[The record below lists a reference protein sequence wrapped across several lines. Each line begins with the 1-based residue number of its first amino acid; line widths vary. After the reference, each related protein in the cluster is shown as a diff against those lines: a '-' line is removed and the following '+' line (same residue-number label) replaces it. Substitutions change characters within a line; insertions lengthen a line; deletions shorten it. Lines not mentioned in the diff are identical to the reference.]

1 MADVKYNAETRKA
14 VRLENNKWVPTESRH
29 NDAGEAVAFDG
40 ESWQKVGR
48 TAAQPPAAP
57 PPAAQAVAPQA
68 PTPDWADVPGQAISN
83 FGSSAAKFGGDI
95 VDMVTSPIKTGESIY
110 NLALGAAQK
119 LIPDSWTD
127 GPMGKEKYADAM
139 GEFFSKRYGGEDEI
153 KRTLAQ
159 DPVGVLADFSAFLTG
174 GGTLAA
180 KVPMIAGKATQ
191 LAKNIP
197 GAAAVGNV
205 AGRVPG
211 VAAAAEG
218 VGSAASTVGSGIARG
233 AEGAA
238 TAGKWMDPLY
248 STVRGAG
255 AAAKTK
261 PMAAALTA
269 AARVPESLVGAMT
282 GTGGPPIREAAAS
295 GFRGGESGKSFR
307 GNMRGDIDVEQVVLD
322 AKGGLEQIRSDRGQ
336 RYRSG
341 MVDISADRTVLD
353 FSQVDK
359 ALTEAVANN
368 TFRGVAKS
376 KPTELA
382 LKNIKE
388 LIEEWKGYDPV
399 EFHTPEGMDALKQK
413 IGSLVDWTSNPKAQ
427 NLAAQAMYEKVGSM
441 IREQAPTYDKV
452 MGDYSE
458 TSKLIRELE
467 KSLSMGRNATTDSAL
482 RKLTSVMRNNVNTNY
497 GARAKSVEKLETASG
512 KPLMS
517 SIAGQSMNARMPRGF
532 AGLQTII
539 PVATAIGTGNLAPL
553 AALPFQSPRL
563 VGEAAHLGGR
573 AAGGASKVSG
583 MAKSLLG
590 RTGATPRG
598 IMASGYQANRAE
610 EQERMKR
617 ALGAR

>member
-1 MADVKYNAETRKA
+1 MANLQT
-14 VRLENNKWVPTESRH
+14 LESALRRAHEAGDT
-29 NDAGEAVAFDG
+29 DAA
-40 ESWQKVGR
+40 KVFASEIKKMR
-48 TAAQPPAAP
+48 SAQPP
-57 PPAAQAVAPQA
+57 VPQA
-68 PTPDWADVPGQAISN
+68 PTPDWADVPGLAASN

-95 VDMVTSPIKTGESIY
+95 AHMVTSPIETGESIY

-153 KRTLAQ
+153 KRTLAT

-174 GGTLAA
+174 GATAVA
-180 KVPMIAGKATQ
+180 KMPMIAGKAAQ

-218 VGSAASTVGSGIARG
+218 VGRGAATVGSGVVRG
-233 AEGAA
+233 AEGVG
-238 TAGKWMDPLY
+238 TVGKWMDPLY

-255 AAAKTK
+255 AIAKTK
-261 PMAAALTA
+261 PMAAALTMA
-269 AARVPESLVGAMT
+269 SQIPESLVGAMT
-282 GTGGPPIREAAAS
+282 GTGAAPIREAFDS
-295 GFRGGESGKSFR
+295 GRRGGESGKAFR
-307 GNMRGDIDVEQVVLD
+307 ENMRGAVDYERVVAD
-322 AKGGLEQIRSDRGQ
+322 AKSGLEQIRSDRGQ
-336 RYRSG
+336 HYRSG
-341 MVDISADRTVLD
+341 MVDISKDKTVLD
-353 FSQVDK
+353 FSQVDN
-359 ALTEAVANN
+359 ALVEAVANN
-368 TFRGVAKS
+368 TFKGVAKS

-388 LIEEWKGYDPV
+388 LIEEWKGYDAV

-427 NLAAQAMYEKVGSM
+427 NLAAQAMYDKVGSL

-452 MGDYSE
+452 MGDYSK
-458 TSKLIRELE
+458 TTLLIKEIE
-467 KSLSMGRNATTDSAL
+467 KSLSLGKKATADSAL
-482 RKLTSVMRNNVNTNY
+482 RKLSSVMRNNLNTNY
-497 GARAKSVEKLETASG
+497 GARLASLERLQTASG

-517 SIAGQSMNARMPRGF
+517 SIAGQSMSAKMPRGL
-532 AGLQTII
+532 AGTGLQSMI
-539 PVATAIGTGNLAPL
+539 PIGAAFATGNLAPL
-553 AALPFQSPRL
+553 AALPLQSPRL

-573 AAGGASKVSG
+573 VGGGASQVSS
-583 MAKSLLG
+583 MANSLLG

-598 IMASGYQANRAE
+598 IMASGYQANRAK